1 MKENASELN
10 VLNSQGVSTTI
21 IRSFLVLFTAQNMN
35 FFIKDFFNKYD
46 QIRSF
51 LRIWFHLLKKW
62 LLENFIFCA
71 VVLLAIC
78 DTSYCF
84 TLFDT
89 EQYGSNNDSG
99 VLLNSKLGKD
109 FDENKLGI
117 PEALNLANCNFKPL
131 PYYLLW
137 DDIFSLKSWLIRPF
151 PNQTWT
157 KCKKFTIIAN
167 PVDVVS
173 LKTPLEYFLLGGT
186 YYQL

>member
-1 MKENASELN
+1 MKENTSELN

-21 IRSFLVLFTAQNMN
+21 IRSFIVLFTAQNRN

-51 LRIWFHLLKKW
+51 LRIWSHLLKKS

-99 VLLNSKLGKD
+99 VLLNLKLGKD

-117 PEALNLANCNFKPL
+117 PEVLNLASCNFKPL

-137 DDIFSLKSWLIRPF
+137 DDIFSLKSWLIRSF

-173 LKTPLEYFLLGGT
+173 LKTPLEYFLLGSI
-186 YYQL
+186 YCQL

>member
-1 MKENASELN
+1 MTKSA
-10 VLNSQGVSTTI
+10 VSCGFGLIYWRNPCWKT
-21 IRSFLVLFTAQNMN
+21 SFFV
-35 FFIKDFFNKYD
+35 
-46 QIRSF
+46 R
-51 LRIWFHLLKKW
+51 WFYFQFVIQV
-62 LLENFIFCA
+62 N
-71 VVLLAIC
+71 
-78 DTSYCF
+78 CF

-89 EQYGSNNDSG
+89 GQYGSNNDSG
-99 VLLNSKLGKD
+99 VLLNSKLGKN

-117 PEALNLANCNFKPL
+117 PEALNLANCNFNPL

-151 PNQTWT
+151 LNQTWT

-173 LKTPLEYFLLGGT
+173 LKIPLEYFLLGGT

>member
-1 MKENASELN
+1 MSYNSSEAGKI
-10 VLNSQGVSTTI
+10 SHCKKK
-21 IRSFLVLFTAQNMN
+21 N
-35 FFIKDFFNKYD
+35 FSNKDFFSKCN
-46 QIRSF
+46 QIRRK
-51 LRIWFHLLKKW
+51 LRIWSHLLKKS

-99 VLLNSKLGKD
+99 VLLNLKLGKD

-131 PYYLLW
+131 PYYLL
-137 DDIFSLKSWLIRPF
+137 
-151 PNQTWT
+151 
-157 KCKKFTIIAN
+157 
-167 PVDVVS
+167 
-173 LKTPLEYFLLGGT
+173 
-186 YYQL
+186 